1 MQFMWNKI
9 FTLSSSSSSFFLIFF
24 CFDENL
30 VYSVQ
35 NLALALEV
43 TYFRSGSFL
52 LTLVKL

>member
-35 NLALALEV
+35 NLALALEI
-43 TYFRSGSFL
+43 TYFRSASFL